1 LRLYENFIVVYNYP
15 KLPQKPDL
23 LMPAPI
29 ENYVPQIT
37 AEKIRRQAVFVWSVS
52 AFLVLAWIFLIIL
65 APIAEADNFHAV
77 SNPLYK
83 FFSYLCHQMP
93 ERSFHLGEH
102 AFAVCSRCFGVYFG
116 LFFGFIVYPFLRS
129 IEEIEPLPRFWLFLA
144 MIPMAIDWLLGA
156 FGIWENIHFSRF
168 LTGAIL
174 GTACAVFII
183 PALVEI
189 FQLLSN
195 KRKVKRLS
203 S

>member
-1 LRLYENFIVVYNYP
+1 
-15 KLPQKPDL
+15 
-23 LMPAPI
+23 MPGSI
-29 ENYVPQIT
+29 KNYVPQN
-37 AEKIRRQAVFVWSVS
+37 AVAQMRQRAFFVWGAF
-52 AFLVLAWIFLIIL
+52 AFLVTAWVFLIVL
-65 APIAEADNFHAV
+65 APIAEANNFSSI
-77 SNPLYK
+77 SNPVYK

-93 ERSFHLGEH
+93 ERSYHFHEH

-129 IEEIEPLPRFWLFLA
+129 FEETEPLPRFWLFLA
-144 MIPMAIDWLLGA
+144 MIPMGIDWLFGF
-156 FGIWENIHFSRF
+156 FGIWENTYLSRF

-183 PALVEI
+183 PALVEV

-203 S
+203 C